1 MRLFLEREAEL
12 ERQMDHMLKLID
24 LAYGETHPLELEQQ
38 LQKLI
43 GLWRACLVLR
53 DRIVYSP
60 ASCAEDRSRALMAA
74 TCRERMDILAEEVE
88 DYARSWSS
96 SALIAT
102 AMPRFRAT
110 AAVMIAAIAA
120 RLDGERRLLGERDY
134 AVPQRMVA

>member
-1 MRLFLEREAEL
+1 
-12 ERQMDHMLKLID
+12 
-24 LAYGETHPLELEQQ
+24 
-38 LQKLI
+38 
-43 GLWRACLVLR
+43 
-53 DRIVYSP
+53 
-60 ASCAEDRSRALMAA
+60 
-74 TCRERMDILAEEVE
+74 MDILAEEVE

-120 RLDGERRLLGERDY
+120 RLDGERRLLGESDY